1 MIFSDN
7 FDRALWLVLSS
18 NKRDRRL
25 IGDVIGMFPDYVYK
39 EIQEFIFKKNN
50 DEFRK
55 SYMDLNGYDC
65 YVTVN
70 VIADELL
77 FNVDRWKEEY
87 GIRCEES
94 FQFNLVAVSRD
105 DMNAMILQNNRIGS
119 LSYEINDNISF
130 SDMDTIVKNGYYN
143 RDYNMYMIP
152 FGCIMST
159 SLGYKLFS
167 LKGVNYNKRMPDELY
182 SYDFKDRDS
191 INKLVKSKKR

>member
-39 EIQEFIFKKNN
+39 EIQEFISKRNG

-55 SYMDLNGYDC
+55 SYRDLNGYES
-65 YVTVN
+65 YVIVK

-77 FNVDRWKEEY
+77 FNVDRWKEEN

-159 SLGYKLFS
+159 SLGYRLFS
-167 LKGVNYNKRMPDELY
+167 LMGVNYNKRMPNELY
-182 SYDFKDRDS
+182 SYDFNDRDS
-191 INKLVKSKKR
+191 INRLVKSRKR

>member
-25 IGDVIGMFPDYVYK
+25 IGDVIRMFPNYVYK
-39 EIQEFIFKKNN
+39 EIQEFISKRNS

-55 SYMDLNGYDC
+55 SYRDLNRYES
-65 YVTVN
+65 YVIVK

-77 FNVDRWKEEY
+77 FNVDRWKEEN

-130 SDMDTIVKNGYYN
+130 SDMDAIVKNGYYN

-191 INKLVKSKKR
+191 VNKLVKSRKR

>member
-39 EIQEFIFKKNN
+39 EIQEFISKKNN
-50 DEFRK
+50 NEFRK
-55 SYMDLNGYDC
+55 AYKDLNGYDC

-77 FNVDRWKEEY
+77 FNVDRWKEEH

-94 FQFNLVAVSRD
+94 YQFNLVSISREN
-105 DMNAMILQNNRIGS
+105 MNAMIMKNNRIGS

-130 SDMDTIVKNGYYN
+130 SGNDTLVENGIYN

-152 FGCIMST
+152 FGCMMST
-159 SLGYKLFS
+159 TSGYRIFS

-191 INKLVKSKKR
+191 INKLVKSKKK